1 MTEILLK
8 ARKTLDHHARETG
21 RALRGRLWDLR
32 RTPADRPI
40 FIVGC
45 SRAGTTLVYK
55 TFSESREI
63 GSLQRETH
71 DYWSALHPPA
81 ERDWQSHAL
90 DRALASETDRV
101 AVTRYFH
108 AQTGRDRW
116 VDKNNQNGLCIP
128 YLDALFPDATFVF
141 VKRDPGDNLNSL
153 IEGWMRPD
161 EFATWSAHLP
171 VPVAVDG
178 RYRQWCFFLAEGWRN
193 LAQAS
198 LEEVCAFQYRALNE
212 AVLSAREGIPR
223 ARWVEL
229 AYEAILQDPVKAFRK
244 AFEGCGLVFDEP
256 MERHCRGVLGR
267 PYNAFSPIG
276 ADKWRD
282 GPHRSRIERM
292 LPALADLAGRL
303 GYAHTL

>member
-1 MTEILLK
+1 MTELLLK
-8 ARKTLDHHARETG
+8 VRKTLHHHARAAVRE
-21 RALRGRLWDLR
+21 LRGRWWDVQR
-32 RTPADRPI
+32 PVADRPL

-55 TFSESREI
+55 TFSEAHEL
-63 GSLQRETH
+63 GSLQRESH
-71 DYWSALHPPA
+71 DYWSGLHPLA
-81 ERDWQSHAL
+81 ERDWNTHAL
-90 DRALASETDRV
+90 ERALACEADRR
-101 AVTRYFH
+101 AVTRYFRVM
-108 AQTGRDRW
+108 TGCARW

-128 YLDALFPDATFVF
+128 YLDALFPDAIFVF

-178 RYRQWCFFLAEGWRN
+178 RYHQWCFFLAEGWRH

-212 AVLSAREGIPR
+212 AVLEARAGIPD
-223 ARWVEL
+223 ARWVEI
-229 AYEAILQDPVKAFRK
+229 AYESILEDPVAAFRS
-244 AFEGCGLVFDEP
+244 AFEACGLPFGAS
-256 MERHCRGVLGR
+256 MESHCRGVLGR
-267 PYNAFSPIG
+267 PYNAFSPIR

-282 GPHRSRIERM
+282 GPHRARIERV
-292 LPALADLAGRL
+292 LPTLADLAARL
-303 GYAHTL
+303 GYTHTP